1 MSDYNDN
8 FRDEEFRDVFGEG
21 DALEQAFSIDPPQ
34 QSEDCTQTEPEE
46 APEAEE
52 PKDQPVDPKEKGR
65 PKWKSKYGLLG
76 IPHILA
82 TGVWLGL
89 ILLIGISAGRML
101 WLCAT
106 DVLAFGREPITA
118 TIIVEADD
126 TIDAIAVKLQ
136 DAGLIRYTGL
146 FKLYADISNAQE
158 EIRPGTYIF
167 NDPTSDEEQVV
178 YDYMALVSV
187 MSPSSKFIVV
197 EDLRVPEGY
206 TCAQIFSLLAEK
218 NICTVQELEEA
229 SMSMDI
235 SGYWFLEGLE
245 QHDRYCLE
253 GYLFPDTYD
262 FYEHDDPEN
271 VLKKMLNNF
280 GSKFTDSMRNDLI
293 QLNETLEEKLRQN
306 GYGKDYIEKN
316 KFTVREVVIVASMIE
331 KETANNLE
339 SYTISSVI
347 YNRLTNPG
355 KYPYLN
361 IDATLVYALGGRN
374 ELTAQD
380 KQIDSPYNTYKEKGL
395 IPGPISN
402 PSQNSLAAALQ
413 PEDTKYYYYAYD
425 PRTEEHHFTK
435 NYDDHLDFLAELK
448 GR

>member
-245 QHDRYCLE
+245 QNDRYCLE